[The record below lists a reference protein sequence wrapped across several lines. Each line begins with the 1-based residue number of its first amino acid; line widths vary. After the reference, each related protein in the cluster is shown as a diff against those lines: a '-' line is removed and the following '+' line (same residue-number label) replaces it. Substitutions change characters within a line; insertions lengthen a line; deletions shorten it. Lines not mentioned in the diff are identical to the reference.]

1 MDTSLLIFTINI
13 STMFE
18 LVKLITAMI
27 LPPFNIILLWLLALI
42 LFSLGHKY
50 FAYFFA
56 LLGILILYIF
66 SIPYT
71 SQKLGDSL
79 VETEPFTVEKYK
91 NAQAIVVLGGGLR
104 DSQELFG
111 KLAITGIPLERMRY
125 AAYLHK
131 ETNLPILVTGS
142 SPNGTSE
149 ATVMADEFKMFFNI
163 ETKWLENKAKTTKEN
178 AIFSR
183 EILEKENIHKIILVT
198 NQWHMKRAE
207 MLFSQQG
214 FEVMPASV
222 GSGDTPEHYQLNFM
236 HFIPQAG
243 AMNSNMLALK
253 EWIGYWKEK

>member
-1 MDTSLLIFTINI
+1 
-13 STMFE
+13 MFE

-42 LFSLGHKY
+42 LFALGYKY
-50 FAYFFA
+50 SAYFFA
-56 LLGILILYIF
+56 LLGIVILYIF

-131 ETNLPILVTGS
+131 ETGLPILVTGS

-149 ATVMADEFKMFFNI
+149 AKIMADEFKLFFNI

-178 AIFSR
+178 AMFSR

-222 GSGDTPEHYQLNFM
+222 GSGDTPDHYKLNFM

>member
-1 MDTSLLIFTINI
+1 
-13 STMFE
+13 MFE
-18 LVKLITAMI
+18 LVKLVTAML
-27 LPPFNIILLWLLALI
+27 LPPFNVVILWLLAFI
-42 LFSLGHKY
+42 LFYLNRK
-50 FAYFFA
+50 FFA
-56 LLGILILYIF
+56 SFLAILGIIILYIF

-79 VETEPFTVEKYK
+79 VEANITTIEQYK
-91 NAQAIVVLGGGLR
+91 TAQAIVVLGGGLR

-111 KLAITGIPLERMRY
+111 KLATTGIPLERMRY

-131 ETNLPILVTGS
+131 ETGLPILVTGS

-149 ATVMADEFKMFFNI
+149 AKVMADEFEIFFNI
-163 ETKWLENKAKTTKEN
+163 NTKWLENKAKTTKEN

-183 EILEKENIHKIILVT
+183 EILEKENIQKIILVT

-207 MLFSQQG
+207 MLFKQQG
-214 FEVMPASV
+214 FDVLPASV
-222 GSGDTPEHYQLNFM
+222 GSGDTPEHYKLNFM

-253 EWIGYWKEK
+253 EWLGYWKEK